1 MFCFRA
7 TDSPVRRGLMPV
19 DLPIVLA
26 DRDAAKPGADAR
38 ADRLSW
44 VEVALSVLLT
54 TAAVLLVSFLSV
66 VTNL

>member
-1 MFCFRA
+1 
-7 TDSPVRRGLMPV
+7 MPV

-26 DRDAAKPGADAR
+26 GRDAAEPGADAR

-44 VEVALSVLLT
+44 VEVVLSVLLT

>member
-1 MFCFRA
+1 MSA
-7 TDSPVRRGLMPV
+7 NSPTA
-19 DLPIVLA
+19 LA
-26 DRDAAKPGADAR
+26 DDAAAPSVDAR

-44 VEVALSVLLT
+44 LEVAMTVLLT